1 MQHRQQNV
9 RLKNKSNSPNRVESS
24 NETMYRA
31 TGAGVLLGNY
41 NRVTTTGMSLK
52 DFHNHEQHGK

>member
-1 MQHRQQNV
+1 
-9 RLKNKSNSPNRVESS
+9 
-24 NETMYRA
+24 MYRT